1 MHDTLEE
8 RIECWSEFM
17 PNIYIVLTQS
27 GTVLSR
33 MIQLYTKQMF
43 SHVSIAFDSELKEM
57 YSFGRKKEHNPFFAG
72 FVHENPHCA
81 LLQNADCAIFSCTVS
96 DEQYDHLKRQIQY
109 YKLNREN
116 YKYNFIGLLAVIC
129 RLKLKRSNAFF
140 CSQFIGTILK
150 EAGLSLNGHST
161 FFIKPTD
168 FAQLPYLKFIYIGK
182 LKDYTSKLSN
192 NVDMLPIAS
201 GLHIA

>member
-1 MHDTLEE
+1 
-8 RIECWSEFM
+8 M

-33 MIQLYTKQMF
+33 VIQLYTKQMF

-57 YSFGRKKEHNPFFAG
+57 YSFGRKREHNPFIAG
-72 FVHENPHCA
+72 FVHENPNCS
-81 LLQNADCAIFSCTVS
+81 LLRNADCAIFSCQVT
-96 DEQYDHLKRQIQY
+96 DEQYNNLKRQIQH
-109 YKLNREN
+109 YKIHCND
-116 YKYNFIGLLAVIC
+116 YKYNFIGLFAVMC

-168 FAQLPYLKFIYIGK
+168 FSQLPYLNFVYVGK
-182 LKDYTSKLSN
+182 LKDYTHYVSKEVNTFPSVSKLN
-192 NVDMLPIAS
+192 IA
-201 GLHIA
+201 